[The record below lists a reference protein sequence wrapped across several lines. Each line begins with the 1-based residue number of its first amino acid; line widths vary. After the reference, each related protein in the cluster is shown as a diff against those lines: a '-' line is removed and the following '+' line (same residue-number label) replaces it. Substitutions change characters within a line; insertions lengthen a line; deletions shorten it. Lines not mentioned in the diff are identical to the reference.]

1 MAKLTINGAVAE
13 YEDGLKYEIVA
24 MDYQKDFD
32 DTIALTIVNGK
43 ITELCKP
50 IKGDAEVS
58 FITLKDAIGNKCYVR
73 TATMIA
79 MKACYDA
86 LGKDNLA
93 RLVLDYAIGQGYYI
107 DVKLNNGELTD
118 EMVSKI
124 KERMQEI
131 VELDKPIT
139 KRSYPKEEAM
149 KLFKELGMDDKL
161 KLFRFRGS
169 SSINVYCMDDFYDY
183 YYGYMLPRAGYVKY
197 FDLFKYESG
206 IMLMLPKKETPTKL
220 DFFEP
225 REKLFNSMYTASS
238 WGRMM
243 GIENIGDLNEAVCD
257 GSINDMILV
266 AESLQERRISEI
278 AKEIVDRGDVKFIL
292 IAGPSSSGKTSF
304 SHRLSI
310 QLRTYG
316 KKPHPIGMDDYYVD
330 REKTPRDAD
339 GNYDFECIEAIDT
352 ELFNKDMMRLLK
364 GEEVDMPH
372 FNFKTGKRE
381 YNGHTLKLGSED
393 ILVIEG
399 IHGLNPKTSELLP
412 DDSKFKIFISALTTL
427 NIDDHNR
434 IPTTDARLLR
444 RMVRD
449 ARTRGASAK
458 QTISMW
464 PSVRRGEE
472 QYIFP
477 YQETADVMFNSA
489 LIYEL
494 AALKTY
500 AEPLLYNVYPGEP
513 EYFEAKRL
521 LKFLQYFVGIDPKD
535 VPNNSLC
542 REFVGGSYFNV

>member
-79 MKACYDA
+79 MKACYDV

-107 DVKLNNGELTD
+107 DVNLNKGELTD
-118 EMVSKI
+118 EMVSEI

>member
-58 FITLKDAIGNKCYVR
+58 FITLKNSIGNKCYVR

-79 MKACYDA
+79 MKACYDV

-139 KRSYPKEEAM
+139 KRAYPKEEAM

-238 WGRMM
+238 WGQMM

>member
-32 DTIALTIVNGK
+32 DTIVLTIVNGK

-79 MKACYDA
+79 MKACYDV

-225 REKLFNSMYTASS
+225 REKLFNSMHTASS
-238 WGRMM
+238 WGQMM

>member
-79 MKACYDA
+79 MKACYDV
-86 LGKDNLA
+86 LGKDDLA

>member
-79 MKACYDA
+79 MKACYDV

-149 KLFKELGMDDKL
+149 KLFKELGMVDKL

>member
-79 MKACYDA
+79 MKACYDV

-107 DVKLNNGELTD
+107 DVNLNKGELTD

-149 KLFKELGMDDKL
+149 KLFKELGMVDKL

>member
-79 MKACYDA
+79 MKACYDV

-107 DVKLNNGELTD
+107 DVNLNKGELTD

-238 WGRMM
+238 WGQMM

>member
-1 MAKLTINGAVAE
+1 MAKLTINGTVAE

-79 MKACYDA
+79 MKACYDV

-149 KLFKELGMDDKL
+149 KLFKELGMVDKL

-225 REKLFNSMYTASS
+225 REKLFNSMHTASS
-238 WGRMM
+238 WGQMM